1 MYPSLNTLTVDG
13 KFGAGTAAAVRRFQS
28 YFGLTSDG
36 VVGRTTWNKLY
47 EVYNDIANRLL
58 TASLRPGEYPGVL
71 RQGSTGTAVRELQFY
86 LYLMSAYESSI
97 PAVSIDGSFGAATE
111 NAVRA
116 YQRFAKLTVDGV
128 VGRTTWN
135 SLYGKA
141 SILRVSGPV
150 VTLKRL
156 PYPGTPLAVGA
167 TGDAVLYYNLLL
179 QRIAYY
185 FDSVE
190 SPPLSDRYTDE
201 TAASTRSAQA
211 LLDLPETGVA
221 DAETWTAVE
230 ALSLQLAAVSPNP
243 DRDAGQADA
252 YPGRAMK
259 EGSVGPDVGQIEQ
272 WLNGRYMRICG
283 EDYVTE
289 NFRFGPKETEGVR
302 AAQERADLLVTGTVN
317 EETWDA
323 LRAQS
328 CECEEG

>member
-1 MYPSLNTLTVDG
+1 MSQPISVSVQMDAASFHDFAAFDLLRHRKAWHRPLVFTAILLVSAGFCLSQVGQKDGAALLTVVL
-13 KFGAGTAAAVRRFQS
+13 AVVALGVPAV
-28 YFGLTSDG
+28 YFWTFFHSLSLQIKKMGLP
-36 VVGRTTWNKLY
+36 RPFY
-47 EVYNDIANRLL
+47 RLL
-58 TASLRPGEYPGVL
+58 L
-71 RQGSTGTAVRELQFY
+71 
-86 LYLMSAYESSI
+86 
-97 PAVSIDGSFGAATE
+97 D
-111 NAVRA
+111 
-116 YQRFAKLTVDGV
+116 
-128 VGRTTWN
+128 
-135 SLYGKA
+135 
-141 SILRVSGPV
+141 
-150 VTLKRL
+150 
-156 PYPGTPLAVGA
+156 
-167 TGDAVLYYNLLL
+167 
-179 QRIAYY
+179 
-185 FDSVE
+185 
-190 SPPLSDRYTDE
+190 DE

-243 DRDAGQADA
+243 DRDAGQADV

-272 WLNGRYMRICG
+272 WLNGRYMRNCG

-317 EETWDA
+317 EETWAA

>member
-1 MYPSLNTLTVDG
+1 MSKP
-13 KFGAGTAAAVRRFQS
+13 FGG
-28 YFGLTSDG
+28 G
-36 VVGRTTWNKLY
+36 
-47 EVYNDIANRLL
+47 
-58 TASLRPGEYPGVL
+58 
-71 RQGSTGTAVRELQFY
+71 
-86 LYLMSAYESSI
+86 
-97 PAVSIDGSFGAATE
+97 
-111 NAVRA
+111 
-116 YQRFAKLTVDGV
+116 
-128 VGRTTWN
+128 
-135 SLYGKA
+135 
-141 SILRVSGPV
+141 
-150 VTLKRL
+150 
-156 PYPGTPLAVGA
+156 
-167 TGDAVLYYNLLL
+167 LL

-190 SPPLSDRYTDE
+190 SPPLSDQYTDE

-289 NFRFGPKETEGVR
+289 NFRFGPKETDPSSLG
-302 AAQERADLLVTGTVN
+302 
-317 EETWDA
+317 
-323 LRAQS
+323 
-328 CECEEG
+328 

>member
-1 MYPSLNTLTVDG
+1 
-13 KFGAGTAAAVRRFQS
+13 
-28 YFGLTSDG
+28 
-36 VVGRTTWNKLY
+36 
-47 EVYNDIANRLL
+47 
-58 TASLRPGEYPGVL
+58 
-71 RQGSTGTAVRELQFY
+71 
-86 LYLMSAYESSI
+86 MSAYESSI
-97 PAVSIDGSFGAATE
+97 PVVSIDGSFGAATE

-128 VGRTTWN
+128 VGRATWN
-135 SLYGKA
+135 SLYSKA

-156 PYPGTPLAVGA
+156 PYPSTPLAVGA

-272 WLNGRYMRICG
+272 WLNGRCMRNCG
-283 EDYVTE
+283 EGYVAE

-317 EETWDA
+317 EETWAA

>member
-1 MYPSLNTLTVDG
+1 M
-13 KFGAGTAAAVRRFQS
+13 
-28 YFGLTSDG
+28 
-36 VVGRTTWNKLY
+36 
-47 EVYNDIANRLL
+47 
-58 TASLRPGEYPGVL
+58 
-71 RQGSTGTAVRELQFY
+71 
-86 LYLMSAYESSI
+86 
-97 PAVSIDGSFGAATE
+97 
-111 NAVRA
+111 
-116 YQRFAKLTVDGV
+116 
-128 VGRTTWN
+128 
-135 SLYGKA
+135 
-141 SILRVSGPV
+141 
-150 VTLKRL
+150 
-156 PYPGTPLAVGA
+156 
-167 TGDAVLYYNLLL
+167 
-179 QRIAYY
+179 
-185 FDSVE
+185 E

-201 TAASTRSAQA
+201 TAVSTRSAQA

-272 WLNGRYMRICG
+272 WLNGRCMRNCG
-283 EDYVTE
+283 EGYVAE

-317 EETWDA
+317 EETWAA

>member
-1 MYPSLNTLTVDG
+1 M
-13 KFGAGTAAAVRRFQS
+13 A
-28 YFGLTSDG
+28 
-36 VVGRTTWNKLY
+36 
-47 EVYNDIANRLL
+47 RLL
-58 TASLRPGEYPGVL
+58 IYDAYENKVYTYANLNENDPMPY
-71 RQGSTGTAVRELQFY
+71 STGTTLRVREFRGK
-86 LYLMSAYESSI
+86 S
-97 PAVSIDGSFGAATE
+97 GSPVLWTTIAAME
-111 NAVRA
+111 
-116 YQRFAKLTVDGV
+116 
-128 VGRTTWN
+128 
-135 SLYGKA
+135 
-141 SILRVSGPV
+141 
-150 VTLKRL
+150 
-156 PYPGTPLAVGA
+156 
-167 TGDAVLYYNLLL
+167 
-179 QRIAYY
+179 
-185 FDSVE
+185 
-190 SPPLSDRYTDE
+190 
-201 TAASTRSAQA
+201 ASTRSAQA

-243 DRDAGQADA
+243 DRDAGQADV

-317 EETWDA
+317 EETWAA